1 MPFDTT
7 ALEAA
12 VTKTEGAEASAKT
25 LIQEFAKYV
34 AAHVNDPAV
43 LQAFVDRIN
52 AGADDLASAVAANPD
67 PDTTD

>member
-1 MPFDTT
+1 MDLT
-7 ALEAA
+7 ALNDA
-12 VTKTEGAEASAKT
+12 VTKTEGAEASAVT

-34 AAHVNDPAV
+34 QAHKDDPVA

-52 AGADDLASAVAANPD
+52 AGADSLGAAVAANPD